1 VQIIDIIALAG
12 FDVHA
17 VDHGGTT
24 VLHYAAFVGH
34 CDAVEKLI
42 VMGGMADLEAVDGEG
57 ETPLRRAVS
66 RGRAEVVHALR
77 RYCDDSGEQI
87 RCLREEQDVTR
98 GRVLCMGITRKK
110 WCGVSV
116 ATLRYLAVLI
126 GGSLLAR
133 VYFD

>member
-42 VMGGMADLEAVDGEG
+42 VMIVANRLGVLERSK
-57 ETPLRRAVS
+57 T
-66 RGRAEVVHALR
+66 
-77 RYCDDSGEQI
+77 
-87 RCLREEQDVTR
+87 
-98 GRVLCMGITRKK
+98 
-110 WCGVSV
+110 
-116 ATLRYLAVLI
+116 
-126 GGSLLAR
+126 
-133 VYFD
+133 